1 MQDPE
6 RDPKERTLIFVQ
18 TKKNADFLA
27 TYLSG
32 EGLPTTSIHGDRCV
46 LMLSIFCHNLCVGF
60 KERGRKH
67 CSTSA
72 PATSQSWWRL
82 PWLLEGL
89 TSPMLP
95 MSSTM
100 TCPMMWTSTCTGS
113 VSGSC
118 ALDLINGQGHA
129 LLSGR
134 SGRVGNLGMKT
145 SFVDPEGDGDVMP
158 KLVDMLTKVFVQ
170 QFRVI
175 LVLLTLMV
183 PCL

>member
-1 MQDPE
+1 M
-6 RDPKERTLIFVQ
+6 
-18 TKKNADFLA
+18 
-27 TYLSG
+27 
-32 EGLPTTSIHGDRCV
+32 
-46 LMLSIFCHNLCVGF
+46 
-60 KERGRKH
+60 
-67 CSTSA
+67 
-72 PATSQSWWRL
+72 
-82 PWLLEGL
+82 
-89 TSPMLP
+89 
-95 MSSTM
+95 
-100 TCPMMWTSTCTGS
+100 
-113 VSGSC
+113 
-118 ALDLINGQGHA
+118 INGQGHA